1 MVIFLKKK
9 DTNTNNINMSSI
21 SPPIYDGKE
30 SIVSYMRRVDDYK
43 MLIKKEKYNAILDF
57 MNIIL
62 KKEPKLKNLT
72 DFKNIKLSL
81 LTMDNKE
88 FKKILKL
95 HGQNLINTLGINK
108 TVDYDVDSDKITS
121 DDVIS
126 FIKKCVDIIEYSV
139 IIKKDSFSII
149 STQIKKYPQSKDSL

>member
-21 SPPIYDGKE
+21 PPPIYDGKE

-57 MNIIL
+57 VNIIL

-121 DDVIS
+121 DDIIS

-149 STQIKKYPQSKDSL
+149 STQIKKYSQSRDSL